1 MLGEYLNEYVIVYFN
16 NNIIYL
22 NSEIEYKKYIKW
34 VL

>member
-1 MLGEYLNEYVIVYFN
+1 MLKEHLNKFVIVYFN

-22 NSEIEYKKYIKW
+22 NSEIKHKKHVKW